1 MNKDLCNWISR
12 GGKSTTHTL
21 GNILIK
27 DIIDISSITYEN
39 CAICIDGKIE
49 YIIEKHKFIP
59 DRKQFSTQEGFY
71 TVIDL
76 GVKYSNIY
84 TYHIYEQ
91 TLSMKKEERECDNNA

>member
-12 GGKSTTHTL
+12 GGISTTHTL

-27 DIIDISSITYEN
+27 DIIDISSIMYEN

-71 TVIDL
+71 TIIDL

-91 TLSMKKEERECDNNA
+91 TLSMKEERECDNNA